1 MLLPL
6 SSVKIFAFTSCPVL
20 DLVSN
25 PLNRL
30 SQILSSLN
38 YYLICSLLEGFSA
51 CVYAHYNMYA
61 HTHNIIIPLV
71 AIKQHNPPQRYLQ
84 QFKLPWIKEF
94 RGLEMRFKQL
104 LRG

>member
-1 MLLPL
+1 MLLQL

-30 SQILSSLN
+30 SQIMSSLD

-51 CVYAHYNMYA
+51 YVYVHYNMYA

-71 AIKQHNPPQRYLQ
+71 AIKQYNPPHRYLQ
-84 QFKLPWIKEF
+84 QFKLP
-94 RGLEMRFKQL
+94 
-104 LRG
+104 

>member
-6 SSVKIFAFTSCPVL
+6 SSVKIIAFTSCPVL

-25 PLNRL
+25 PFNKL

-38 YYLICSLLEGFSA
+38 CYLICSLLERFSA
-51 CVYAHYNMYA
+51 CVYVHYNMYA
-61 HTHNIIIPLV
+61 HTHNIITPLV

-84 QFKLPWIKEF
+84 QFKL
-94 RGLEMRFKQL
+94 L
-104 LRG
+104 